1 MSHWLIPNFLS
12 LQKANQMTEF
22 KILFVDSCH
31 PILEESFDKMGLT
44 CDYNPT
50 IILDEEADLSIYIG
64 LIVRSKKIT
73 ADLMG
78 RFSNLLFIG
87 RVGAGLENIDV
98 DYADSK
104 GIHCLNSPE
113 GSRHSVGEHALGLLL
128 AVMNKICKADIEI
141 RNGQWLRND
150 NWGTEIKDKTVGII
164 GYGNMGSAFAEKISG
179 FGANVIAYDKYKF
192 DYSNQFVQEA
202 SMEQLFEE
210 CDILSLHVPLT
221 GETRYLVNE
230 NYLDKFKKNI
240 FLINTA
246 RGKVLNTPDLVQA
259 IKKGKVLGVGLDVL
273 EYEKSAF
280 EQLEVENMP
289 EALKFLIKSDKVVL
303 SPHVAGWT
311 NESYYKLAKVLFDKI
326 QKKLE

>member
-1 MSHWLIPNFLS
+1 MSKH
-12 LQKANQMTEF
+12 

-31 PILEESFDKMGLT
+31 PVLEESFDTLGLE

-50 IILDEEADLSIYIG
+50 IMQDPEADLSIYIG

-73 ADLMG
+73 NTLID

-87 RVGAGLENIDV
+87 RVGAGLENIEV
-98 DYADSK
+98 DYADTK
-104 GIHCLNSPE
+104 GIHCFNSPE

-128 AVMNKICKADIEI
+128 AVMNKICKADAEI
-141 RNGQWLRND
+141 RKGQWLRTD

-179 FGANVIAYDKYKF
+179 FGARVIAYDKYKF
-192 DYSNQFVQEA
+192 DYSNQFIQEA
-202 SMEQLFEE
+202 KMEELFEE

-221 GETRYLVNE
+221 EETRYLINAD
-230 NYLDKFKKNI
+230 YLNKFKKNI

-246 RGKVLNTPDLVQA
+246 RGKVLNTPDLVEA
-259 IKKGKVLGVGLDVL
+259 IESGKVLGAGLDVL

-280 EQLEVENMP
+280 EQIEVENMP
-289 EALKFLIKSDKVVL
+289 ETLKALIKSDKVVL

-311 NESYYKLAKVLFDKI
+311 NESYYKLAKVLFEKI
-326 QKKLE
+326 KGILS

>member
-1 MSHWLIPNFLS
+1 MSKP
-12 LQKANQMTEF
+12 

-31 PILEESFDKMGLT
+31 PVLEESFDKMGLE
-44 CDYNPT
+44 CEYNPT
-50 IILDEEADLSIYIG
+50 IIQDQEADLSNYIG
-64 LIVRSKKIT
+64 VIVRSKKIT
-73 ADLMG
+73 TTLID
-78 RFSNLLFIG
+78 RFVNLLFIG

-104 GIHCLNSPE
+104 GIHCFNSPE
-113 GSRHSVGEHALGLLL
+113 GSRHSVGEHSLALLL
-128 AVMNKICKADIEI
+128 AVMNKICKADAEI

-192 DYSNQFVQEA
+192 DYSNQYVQEA
-202 SMEQLFEE
+202 KMDQLFEE

-221 GETRYLVNE
+221 EETRYLVNIDFL
-230 NYLDKFKKNI
+230 NKFKKNI

-246 RGKVLNTPDLVQA
+246 RGKVLHTPDLVQA
-259 IKKGKVLGVGLDVL
+259 IENGKVLGAGLDVL

-280 EQLEVENMP
+280 EQIEIDNMP
-289 EALKFLIKSDKVVL
+289 EALKVLLKSDKVVL

-311 NESYYKLAKVLFDKI
+311 DESYYKLAKVLFEKI
-326 QKKLE
+326 QKLLK